1 MSIQNG
7 LPLAER
13 EPDEG
18 PGLDDQQQSALESFG
33 VARVQSDRYVVTSLP
48 QLARW
53 EAPCHSLGQGCL
65 SRRDRHGGV
74 CDGLA
79 SQEHL
84 VPHGRHGADAG
95 QISVASTRQ
104 VDSSYRG
111 PVFNRCVRDVN
122 IREIRGA
129 VAVGR
134 NGSQS
139 FCAHSSIVQGPN
151 PFAKTATRKLPTHFA
166 HP

>member
-53 EAPCHSLGQGCL
+53 EAPCHSLGLGMPVAARSPRRRLRWVGLAGTPCAARL
-65 SRRDRHGGV
+65 SRAAPTPDR
-74 CDGLA
+74 LA
-79 SQEHL
+79 
-84 VPHGRHGADAG
+84 
-95 QISVASTRQ
+95 
-104 VDSSYRG
+104 
-111 PVFNRCVRDVN
+111 
-122 IREIRGA
+122 
-129 VAVGR
+129 
-134 NGSQS
+134 
-139 FCAHSSIVQGPN
+139 
-151 PFAKTATRKLPTHFA
+151 
-166 HP
+166 